1 MQAKHR
7 QKLNMLEPG
16 TKMCKAILIL
26 LGSGIIFFKFHVE
39 AVGVFLLIAA
49 GVIFILLL
57 ILLVIEQH
65 QDEKQYLEAKKNNP
79 EIK

>member
-7 QKLNMLEPG
+7 RKLNMLEPG
-16 TKMCKAILIL
+16 TKMCKVILSL
-26 LGSGIIFFKFHVE
+26 LGSGIVFMYLQIE
-39 AVGVFLLIAA
+39 MAGVFMLIAA

-57 ILLVIEQH
+57 ILLAIEQH
-65 QDEKQYLEAKKNNP
+65 QDNKQYLEAKKSNP